1 MNESH
6 LPYPILHSVSNH
18 IQLLRVPQKARL
30 SLVQLERPA
39 VLPGTPLASF
49 CARPGPPVRTEI
61 HIPAQEASLVP
72 LS

>member
-1 MNESH
+1 MN
-6 LPYPILHSVSNH
+6 PIFPTPSYILSQTTFSYSECHKRPDF
-18 IQLLRVPQKARL
+18 LLK
-30 SLVQLERPA
+30 VQLERPA